1 MCVSRKGGRM
11 TERDQLTL
19 DYLNNLDRI
28 KVLEQKFE
36 DNIITG
42 KETIEL
48 INLYRVNYKIKKIV
62 LMLLERW

>member
-1 MCVSRKGGRM
+1 M

-28 KVLEQKFE
+28 KVLEQKVE

-62 LMLLERW
+62 LMLLERR

>member
-1 MCVSRKGGRM
+1 M

-28 KVLEQKFE
+28 KVLKQKAE
-36 DNIITG
+36 DDIITG
-42 KETIEL
+42 KEIIEL
-48 INLYRVNYKIKKIV
+48 INLYRVNHKIKKMV

>member
-1 MCVSRKGGRM
+1 M

-19 DYLNNLDRI
+19 DYLNNQDRI
-28 KVLEQKFE
+28 KVLRQKYD

-48 INLYRVNYKIKKIV
+48 INLYRQNSKIKKKINKI
-62 LMLLERW
+62 LDRG

>member
-1 MCVSRKGGRM
+1 M

-42 KETIEL
+42 EEAIEL
-48 INLYRVNYKIKKIV
+48 INLYRVNHKIKKMV

>member
-1 MCVSRKGGRM
+1 M

-62 LMLLERW
+62 LMLLERR

>member
-1 MCVSRKGGRM
+1 M

-36 DNIITG
+36 DDIITG
-42 KETIEL
+42 KEIIEL
-48 INLYRVNYKIKKIV
+48 INLYRVNHKIKKMV